1 MLSPDV
7 SLVPAD
13 LAPSAAPAPE
23 IRITR
28 TATPGEPSQVWEW
41 EGYKGRPMRQFMAS
55 EEDMAAYVEA
65 VLPRLV
71 AGRVPERVRAGGK
84 NHPMRCRRRPDR
96 ERGSAVIEAVIG
108 VPAFML
114 FVALIVFAGRVAIA
128 HQGVQSAAADAAR
141 SASIARTQGG
151 AQTEGN
157 TAAATS
163 LANQHVNC
171 VTTTVSVDTSGFAS
185 PVGTPAKV
193 SATVTCDV
201 NLSDLFLPGV
211 PGSKAI
217 TATMSSPLD
226 TYRER

>member
-1 MLSPDV
+1 
-7 SLVPAD
+7 
-13 LAPSAAPAPE
+13 
-23 IRITR
+23 
-28 TATPGEPSQVWEW
+28 
-41 EGYKGRPMRQFMAS
+41 
-55 EEDMAAYVEA
+55 
-65 VLPRLV
+65 
-71 AGRVPERVRAGGK
+71 
-84 NHPMRCRRRPDR
+84 MRCRRHLDR

-114 FVALIVFAGRVAIA
+114 FVLLIVFAGRVAIA

-151 AQTEGN
+151 AQAAGD

-171 VTTTVSVDTSGFAS
+171 KVTTVSVDTTGFAS
-185 PVGTPAKV
+185 PVGTPATIT
-193 SATVTCDV
+193 ATVNCQV
-201 NLSDLFLPGV
+201 NLSDLLPGV

-226 TYRER
+226 TYRAR

>member
-1 MLSPDV
+1 
-7 SLVPAD
+7 
-13 LAPSAAPAPE
+13 
-23 IRITR
+23 
-28 TATPGEPSQVWEW
+28 
-41 EGYKGRPMRQFMAS
+41 
-55 EEDMAAYVEA
+55 
-65 VLPRLV
+65 
-71 AGRVPERVRAGGK
+71 
-84 NHPMRCRRRPDR
+84 
-96 ERGSAVIEAVIG
+96 
-108 VPAFML
+108 ML

-128 HQGVQSAAADAAR
+128 HQAVQSAAADAAR

-193 SATVTCDV
+193 KATVTCDV
-201 NLSDLFLPGV
+201 NLSDLWLPGV
-211 PGSKAI
+211 PGSKGI

>member
-1 MLSPDV
+1 
-7 SLVPAD
+7 
-13 LAPSAAPAPE
+13 
-23 IRITR
+23 
-28 TATPGEPSQVWEW
+28 
-41 EGYKGRPMRQFMAS
+41 
-55 EEDMAAYVEA
+55 
-65 VLPRLV
+65 
-71 AGRVPERVRAGGK
+71 
-84 NHPMRCRRRPDR
+84 MRCRRHPDP

-108 VPAFML
+108 VPAFIL

-128 HQGVQSAAADAAR
+128 HQAVQSAASDAAR

-151 AQTEGN
+151 AHTAGN

-171 VTTTVSVDTSGFAS
+171 VTATVKVDTSGFAS

-193 SATVTCDV
+193 NATVTCHV
-201 NLSDLFLPGV
+201 NLSDLWLPGV
-211 PGSKAI
+211 HGSKAI

>member
-1 MLSPDV
+1 M
-7 SLVPAD
+7 PAD
-13 LAPSAAPAPE
+13 GGTGQDLFSADPGRLGRDVACVLLGVNLAAKVD
-23 IRITR
+23 
-28 TATPGEPSQVWEW
+28 GE
-41 EGYKGRPMRQFMAS
+41 
-55 EEDMAAYVEA
+55 
-65 VLPRLV
+65 
-71 AGRVPERVRAGGK
+71 
-84 NHPMRCRRRPDR
+84 
-96 ERGSAVIEAVIG
+96 
-108 VPAFML
+108 
-114 FVALIVFAGRVAIA
+114 A

-185 PVGTPAKV
+185 PVGTPAKI